1 MSINDLVANLRNQAT
16 AKGSITLDNTI
27 LSDDQLTAIRAS
39 FGLSASANI
48 TVNAMQPSS
57 IPDPTGNSITINAG
71 NADLLNQTGIAVK
84 SLSFTVGTSI
94 DFILNLQMADQWKWT
109 DSFPKLTPFPFN
121 KISCS
126 ATYFVYTTKAVDTFP
141 LWSASNDDSIPLAT
155 GLNLGTKLS
164 LQALSKLPAIFGTI
178 NTDVKAAGPIVNNS
192 AYPYPVMML
201 TAKLLDSFS
210 LFGSLT
216 ISDLVYIVQITEP
229 QHLVQEV
236 ISAVG
241 ATVGDMQILLDINQ
255 STEMLRVTGKS
266 VNGNET
272 LGSLSSGTL
281 GQAVLPAG
289 TNFNDFVP
297 STFNNVFD
305 SITFNGFYIAATLGA
320 QKSIDRVIF
329 SIGQKSNTHINLGA
343 FDLTNFLLNVA
354 WTNPRGASPTIN
366 VRFSASGMIPLKTFT
381 APLNFNIV
389 VAKNGS
395 WAIQSIEADY
405 PGIIN
410 LADIIQEVAPGTQIP
425 DELKGLRFGE
435 FLLKADVASKDYTLS
450 LHGYWDLTIMSAIVS
465 SKYYL
470 LLNSTNGKTTF
481 ELQAGF
487 NVGDSSVGADITLG
501 QQFTF
506 TGEADNISL
515 SDLLTSMFG
524 VLGIDLSGLPEIMLN
539 TLKIDYHK
547 TVADLIS
554 VDANLTFGNNYTGV
568 FSLVAKKNA
577 TDWQFI
583 AYAGLGANNPID
595 IGALLPLIGNDIK
608 GEFEI
613 KDGFFIITSKTIGDL
628 TLSAKPGLTVKPG
641 ISLGFDVV
649 LAGSDQQL
657 VQQILSYPDAQE
669 QNNAVY
675 YIAADGALIRSNVDD
690 TSNDAN
696 QTGNVHSFTINKQI
710 GPILF
715 KSIGIKYADFTI
727 SAALDVSM
735 NIGPLGASLDG
746 LSAGIALKDDYKPV
760 FGLNGLGIAYATPA
774 LTIEGA
780 LIRLPDSQ
788 LSEGIKFQFDGVLI
802 VEAEQF
808 GLSALGSYAQK
819 TDNTPS
825 FFLFVDINAVLG
837 GPPPLIFTGLMGGL
851 GINRNLLM
859 PKFDEVQ
866 DFPLLA
872 IGAPQSGSPKDIA
885 MRTLQILEG
894 EIAGNSGKTEVWIP
908 PKSGDYWL
916 AAGVKFTIADIISG
930 ELLLAAEFGNQL
942 QFAVLGLASLSL
954 PQNVS
959 IDSAFVFVELQM
971 EAVFQP
977 LDGFLGVAASL
988 TNNSFVLTKDCHL
1001 TGGFAFNLWFGSNP
1015 NAGQFVV
1022 TAGGYHPAFSI
1033 PDYYP
1038 KVQRLGFSWRV
1049 SGDVSIKGGSYFA
1062 ITPSCA
1068 MGGGGLE
1075 VLYQSGPVKAWFT
1088 AQADLIVAWHPFSF
1102 NATLRIEIGASVR
1115 VSVWFVHKTVTVHLG
1130 ADLELWGTP
1139 LGGKVKVHIV
1149 IVTVTIHFG
1158 SSGAD
1163 DPNKEAI
1170 SWSEL
1175 KQMLPKP
1182 EDILKS
1188 VANTGVSSM
1197 LRRDKGSGQIVF
1209 NDNNSSNT
1217 TPVWIVRSGSF
1228 AFNTQSVIPA
1238 SSLQY
1243 GSSGSKSASGPTINI
1258 RPMFKSGITS
1268 VHQVS
1273 ITQGSANGPEVDVSD
1288 WSFNPV
1294 TDNLA
1299 ANLWGTLI
1307 KDNSGDYVQ
1316 RPAKPSADVVGGL
1329 LTGYAVQVPGPDPGT
1344 TFGLIDMT
1352 LLQEEYLANNAAN
1365 PLNTSEP
1372 RSADYLPATSSTTI
1386 SDIGGIATTLKS
1398 SRDSIYDVLKN
1409 SGLYSGDNDT
1419 MSDMGANATNLF
1431 TSVPMEQS

>member
-1 MSINDLVANLRNQAT
+1 MDS
-16 AKGSITLDNTI
+16 SI
-27 LSDDQLTAIRAS
+27 LSNEQLTAIRTAL
-39 FGLSASANI
+39 GLAVSANI
-48 TVNAMQPSS
+48 TIKGIQASN
-57 IPDPTGNSITINAG
+57 IPDPTGNSITISAG
-71 NADLLNQTGIAVK
+71 NCDLLNQTGITVK
-84 SLSFTVGTSI
+84 SLSFTADTTV

-109 DSFPKLTPFPFN
+109 DSFPKLNTFPFN

-126 ATYFVYTTKAVDTFP
+126 ATYFVYTTKAVDTYP
-141 LWSASNDDSIPLAT
+141 LWSANTGDSIPLVA
-155 GLNLGTKLS
+155 GLNLGTRLS
-164 LQALSKLPAIFGTI
+164 LQALSKLPAIFGTL

-210 LFGSLT
+210 LFGTLT
-216 ISDLVYIVQITEP
+216 INDLIYIVQITEP
-229 QHLVQEV
+229 QNLIQEI

-241 ATVGDMQILLDINQ
+241 TTVENMQLLLDINQ
-255 STEMLRVTGKS
+255 STEVLRITGKS
-266 VNGNET
+266 VNDNVT
-272 LGSLSSGTL
+272 LANISGSAL

-289 TNFNDFVP
+289 TNFSDFIP
-297 STFNNVFD
+297 SELNNVFD
-305 SITFNGFYIAATLGA
+305 SITLNGFYIATSLGT

-329 SIGQKSNTHINLGA
+329 SIGQKSNSHINLGV
-343 FDLTNFLLNVA
+343 FDLSGFLLNVA
-354 WTNPRGASPTIN
+354 WTNPKDSNSTTT

-381 APLNFNIV
+381 DTLNFNIIV
-389 VAKNGS
+389 TKNGS

-405 PGIIN
+405 AGVIS

-425 DELKGLRFGE
+425 DELSGLRFGD
-435 FLLKADVASKDYTLS
+435 FLLKADVAGKDYSLS
-450 LHGYWDLTIMSAIVS
+450 LHGYWDLTVLSEIVS
-465 SKYYL
+465 SSYYL
-470 LLNSTNGKTTF
+470 LLDSNNGTTTF

-487 NVGDSSVGADITLG
+487 SIGDSSVGADITLG

-515 SDLLTSMFG
+515 SDLLTSLFG
-524 VLGIDLSGLPEIMLN
+524 EFGIDLSGIPEIMLN
-539 TLKIDYHK
+539 TLTIDYHK
-547 TVADLIS
+547 TVADQVSIN
-554 VDANLTFGNNYTGV
+554 ANLTFGNNYTGA

-577 TDWQFI
+577 SDWLFI
-583 AYAGLGANNPID
+583 AYAGLGTNNPID

-628 TLSAKPGLTVKPG
+628 TLATKPGLTVKPG

-657 VQQILSYPDAQE
+657 VQQILSYPNTQE
-669 QNNAVY
+669 QNNAAY
-675 YIAADGALIRSNVDD
+675 YITSNGALIKSNVDD
-690 TSNDAN
+690 TNNNAN
-696 QTGNVHSFTINKQI
+696 QTGNVHSFKINKQI

-727 SAALDVSM
+727 SASLDASM

-760 FGLNGLGIAYATPA
+760 FGLNGLGFAYATPA

-788 LSEGIKFQFDGVLI
+788 LAAGIKFQFDGVLI

-825 FFLFVDINAVLG
+825 FFLFVDVNAVLG
-837 GPPPLIFTGLMGGL
+837 GPPPLIFTGVMGGL
-851 GINRNLLM
+851 GINRDLLM

-930 ELLLAAEFGNQL
+930 ELLLAAEFGHQL

-959 IDSAFVFVELQM
+959 IDNAFVFVELQM

-1022 TAGGYHPAFSI
+1022 TAGGYHPAFTI

-1038 KVQRLGFSWRV
+1038 QVQRLGFSWRV

-1102 NATLRIEIGASVR
+1102 TASLRIEIGASVR
-1115 VSVWFVHKTVTVHLG
+1115 ISVWFVHKTVTVHLG

-1139 LGGKVKVHIV
+1139 LGGKVRVHIV

-1158 SSGAD
+1158 AGGAD
-1163 DPNKEAI
+1163 DPNKQSL

-1182 EDILKS
+1182 EDIVKS
-1188 VANTGVSSM
+1188 VANDGVSSM
-1197 LRRDKGSGQIVF
+1197 LRRDKSSGQIVF
-1209 NDNNSSNT
+1209 NDNNSDNT
-1217 TPVWIVRSGSF
+1217 VPVWIVRSGSF
-1228 AFNTQSVIPA
+1228 AFNTQSAIPA

-1243 GSSGSKSASGPTINI
+1243 GSNGSKSASGSTINI
-1258 RPMFKSGITS
+1258 RPMFKSGLTS

-1273 ITQGSANGPEVDVSD
+1273 ITLGTVNGAEIDVSD
-1288 WSFNPV
+1288 WSFTPL

-1299 ANLWGTLI
+1299 ANLWGAPI
-1307 KDNSGDYVQ
+1307 KDGGGNYVQ
-1316 RPAKPSADVVGGL
+1316 RPAKPSADLVGNQ
-1329 LTGYAVQVPGPDPGT
+1329 LTGYAIKVPGPDPGT

-1372 RSADYLPATSSTTI
+1372 RSSDYLPATSSTTI
-1386 SDIGGIATTLKS
+1386 NDIGQIGASLKS
-1398 SRDSIYDVLKN
+1398 SRDSIYGALKN
-1409 SGLYSGDNDT
+1409 IGLYSGDNDA

-1431 TSVPMEQS
+1431 TSVPMEQA